1 MNKQLSNSFFQRSGL
16 PKELAWGYLGVI
28 IFMMGDGVEQGWL
41 SPYMIEHGM
50 SMGQSASLFT
60 VYGVTIAVSSWFS
73 GVLTESY
80 GPRRVMLS
88 GLLLYILGTIGFVG
102 YGMTHLHYPVMLVT
116 YAIRGFGYPL
126 FAYAFLV
133 WITYNT
139 PKSQLGRAVGWFW
152 FVFTGGLNVLGPY
165 YSSLV
170 LDKIGYQNTLWSSIF
185 WVLIGALFAL
195 FLNQAR
201 FEKRKSEGSRMKELL
216 KGITITRDHPKV
228 LIGGIVRVINT
239 TAQFAF
245 PVFMP
250 IYMADYGFT
259 TVEWLQIWGTIFT
272 ANIAFNLIFGFVGDG
287 FGWRNTI
294 MWFGGVGCGIT
305 TLLFFY
311 SPVWFDGHYWLVM
324 LSGVL
329 WGALLAGYVP
339 LTALVPSLVK
349 DDKGAAMSILN
360 LGAGLPVF
368 IGPALVGIFI
378 GWIGNEGMAWLLA
391 ILYFLSAF
399 LTRFLTLPEEHELAE
414 TT

>member
-1 MNKQLSNSFFQRSGL
+1 MVESLYDR
-16 PKELAWGYLGVI
+16 AWNEYGAIRVAFYSLWSDHCCFILVFRGVDRI
-28 IFMMGDGVEQGWL
+28 IRTQARDVIGIAALYPGDHRLCRLW
-41 SPYMIEHGM
+41 YD
-50 SMGQSASLFT
+50 AS
-60 VYGVTIAVSSWFS
+60 S
-73 GVLTESY
+73 
-80 GPRRVMLS
+80 LS
-88 GLLLYILGTIGFVG
+88 GDAGDLRNPRIWISSFRICFPGLDHLQYAKISIGKSS
-102 YGMTHLHYPVMLVT
+102 GMVLVC
-116 YAIRGFGYPL
+116 I
-126 FAYAFLV
+126 
-133 WITYNT
+133 
-139 PKSQLGRAVGWFW
+139 
-152 FVFTGGLNVLGPY
+152 TGGLNVLGPY